1 MSRLTQ
7 SKYLVKIVLATFLFS
22 PGLYLGPYL
31 SSATG
36 AIVIAEEA
44 KKPKKKTRRTPAM
57 REKVYSQL
65 ARAQKLADEDKS
77 AEGLEILNRLQKRV
91 EQLNSYERAMM
102 WNFTGFI
109 HYGNNNTQGAVD
121 AFKQVVAIKNIPESL
136 ELSTLYSLA
145 QLHMQAE
152 KYEEALGYVDRW
164 AGLNEKGL
172 TSKALVLRANAYYA
186 MKKYQPALE
195 SISNAVAKLKGE
207 GKPLKENWLVLKR
220 ALHYELKQAKQVTQ
234 VSEELVRHFPK
245 PKYWVEL
252 ANMYGEVGKT
262 RQQLA
267 VMEAAYQQGY
277 VSKKADFQSLAQ
289 LYYFSGAPYKAA
301 ELMSEQLQ
309 VGTLDKDVTTLRFL
323 AQAWSA
329 AKENQKAVPVLRQAA
344 QMSEDGNMDARLAE
358 VLINLEKWQE
368 GIKAAETAISK
379 GQLDNPGNLEVALG
393 MAYFNIKQ
401 YNNALAH
408 FRNAKNQQ
416 NTKKMA
422 EQWLRF
428 VEREKF
434 KAERLKESMASLGH

>member
-1 MSRLTQ
+1 MQNSSK
-7 SKYLVKIVLATFLFS
+7 SKYLLQIVFATFLFS
-22 PGLYLGPYL
+22 PGLFLGNTVDNL
-31 SSATG
+31 LGETLLAQ
-36 AIVIAEEA
+36 EA
-44 KKPKKKTRRTPAM
+44 KKSKKKTRRTPAM

-77 AEGLEILNRLQKRV
+77 TEGLEILTRLQKRSD
-91 EQLNSYERAMM
+91 QLNSYERAMM

-109 HYGNNNTQGAVD
+109 HYGNNNTAGALA
-121 AFKQVVAIKNIPESL
+121 AFKQVVEIKNIPESL

-152 KYEEALGYVDRW
+152 KYQDALTYVDRW
-164 AGLNEKGL
+164 AALNEKGL
-172 TSKALVLRANAYYA
+172 TSKALVLQANAHYA
-186 MKKYQPALE
+186 MKNYQPALKA
-195 SISNAVAKLKGE
+195 ISGAVDELKKA

-220 ALHYELKQAKQVTQ
+220 ALHYELKQPEAVTK

-267 VMEAAYQQGY
+267 VLEAAYQQGY

-301 ELMSEQLQ
+301 ELMTEQLSAG
-309 VGTLDKDVTTLRFL
+309 VLEKDVATLRFL
-323 AQAWSA
+323 AQAWST
-329 AKENQKAVPVLRQAA
+329 AKENKKAVPVLREAA
-344 QMSEDGNMDARLAE
+344 KISEDGNMDARLAE

-368 GIKAAETAISK
+368 SIQVAESAIAK
-379 GQLDNPGNLEVALG
+379 GKLDNPGNVDVALG
-393 MAYFNIKQ
+393 MAYFNLKKYSKAIK
-401 YNNALAH
+401 H
-408 FRNAKNQQ
+408 FRSAKKQQ

-428 VEREKF
+428 VEREKL
-434 KAERLKESMASLGH
+434 KQERLKESMASLG